1 MPRKPCTI
9 CGSTEPSHVHNT
21 TTGETIPDYFTVGR
35 GETDLEAALRWQRRA
50 LVAER
55 VCVMV
60 GWTPASDSDRG
71 KALHELWAE
80 WVTAYEIAGGSIDP
94 AAHPDLSDERIAELA
109 ARRDATRAAT
119 MQRIA
124 EAGLIVEVPA

>member
-1 MPRKPCTI
+1 MPEKPCTI
-9 CGSTEPSHVHNT
+9 CGSTEPGHVHNT
-21 TTGETIPDYFTVGR
+21 VTGEMIPDYFTVGR

-55 VCVMV
+55 VCIMV
-60 GWTPASDSDRG
+60 GWTPGTDSERS

-80 WVTAYEIAGGSIDP
+80 WLTAYEAAGGSVEPRD
-94 AAHPDLSDERIAELA
+94 HPDLSDERIAELA

-119 MQRIA
+119 MQRIR
-124 EAGLIVEVPA
+124 EAGLIEERVG